1 MCYIDRAIRTD
12 PQAPMRVSRVAQ
24 QCGSRLSGG
33 SEQSLWNRTK
43 NNTKERYRKQ
53 NDVLRAPK
61 PYLRDAGRNSI
72 VGLLNFLFYL
82 FMYFEVKTQPGS
94 GACCIWP
101 RCPQVSEKSL
111 YPKTLFCLVLVLYV
125 EIHCAVRWNSCQF
138 HRNSQFPS
146 FRLALDLMRKKKK
159 REREVCG
166 LLLNYHFFY

>member
-111 YPKTLFCLVLVLYV
+111 YPKTLFFWFSCFMLKST
-125 EIHCAVRWNSCQF
+125 VR
-138 HRNSQFPS
+138 
-146 FRLALDLMRKKKK
+146 LD
-159 REREVCG
+159 ETVVNFTVI
-166 LLLNYHFFY
+166 LNFLPLDWH